1 MREAVVKILEGFGLT
16 ILPGDPMLS
25 LVLENVQ
32 WRIRNLTNLSEV
44 PEGLTGMA
52 AAMAAGEYLR
62 MKKSAGQ
69 LEGFDLDAAVKSIKE
84 GDTDI
89 TFAIGDGSS
98 TAEQRLDALI
108 ATLTEGRMGEIY
120 RYRRLVW

>member
-1 MREAVVKILEGFGLT
+1 MREKVVAMLEGFGLT
-16 ILPGDPMLS
+16 LPPGDPMVS
-25 LVLENVQ
+25 LVLESVQ
-32 WRIRNLTNLSEV
+32 WRIKNLTNLSEI
-44 PEGLTGMA
+44 PEGLEGMA

-62 MKKSAGQ
+62 MKKGAGQ

-108 ATLTEGRMGEIY
+108 ATLTEGRMSEIY
-120 RYRRLVW
+120 RYRRLLW

>member
-1 MREAVVKILEGFGLT
+1 MREAVVKVLEGFALT
-16 ILPGDPMLS
+16 IPPGDPVLS

-32 WRIRNLTNLSEV
+32 WRIKNLTNLSEV
-44 PEGLTGMA
+44 PEGLAGMA

-62 MKKSAGQ
+62 MKKGAGQ

-108 ATLTEGRMGEIY
+108 STLTEGRMGEIY

>member
-1 MREAVVKILEGFGLT
+1 MREKVVTMLEGFALT
-16 ILPGDPMLS
+16 ILPNDPILS
-25 LVLENVQ
+25 LALENVQ
-32 WRIRNLTNLSEV
+32 WRIRNLTNLAEV
-44 PEGLTGMA
+44 PEGLAGMA

-62 MKKSAGQ
+62 MKKGAGQ
-69 LEGFDLDAAVKSIKE
+69 LEGFDLDAAVKSIRE

-120 RYRRLVW
+120 RYRRLLW

>member
-1 MREAVVKILEGFGLT
+1 MRETVVNILKGFGLT
-16 ILPGDPMLS
+16 ILPNDPILS
-25 LVLENVQ
+25 LALENVQ
-32 WRIRNLTNLSEV
+32 WRIRNLTNLAEV
-44 PEGLTGMA
+44 PDGLTGVA

-62 MKKSAGQ
+62 MKKGAGQ

-108 ATLTEGRMGEIY
+108 ATLTEGRTGEIY